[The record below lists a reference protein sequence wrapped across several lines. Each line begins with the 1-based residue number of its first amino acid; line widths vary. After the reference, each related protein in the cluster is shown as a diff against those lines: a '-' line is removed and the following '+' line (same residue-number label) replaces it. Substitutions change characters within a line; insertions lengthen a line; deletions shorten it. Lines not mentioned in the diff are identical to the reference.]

1 MIFDRTF
8 AAYLEPPPVLS
19 LSQWAEEHAFLSVE
33 SAAVAGKWRAYP
45 YQVGIMDALTDPANE
60 TVTWMKSTRVGYTKT
75 INHSIAYHIHYDAC
89 PQMAVQPTVEDAEGY
104 SKEEIAP
111 MIRDTPAIAGLVA
124 DSKSRDSNNTI
135 LRKIYP
141 GGFLVLVGANSARG
155 FRRLTVRIVYFDEV
169 DAYPPSA
176 GVEGDQI
183 KLGTRRTETFWNR
196 LIVIGG
202 TPTLKHFSRV
212 ERHFLMSDQR
222 RYQVPCPICDEFQ
235 VLKWKRFVI
244 PEKDPTRAHFKCKH
258 CGKPIDEADK
268 REIIGR
274 GAWIAEA
281 PFSGHAGFHIWAAYS
296 FSPKTTWKAIAKEF
310 LEAKDNPDLLRVW
323 VNTVLGETWE
333 DRGEAIDAKSV
344 KKNVEDYP
352 DQLDPGALLITVGA
366 DIQKDRIEA
375 EFVAWGRGFESWS
388 LDYVVIPGDPHF
400 PETWKL
406 FEEQLQ
412 RRFTRADG
420 LPLRVHTTF
429 VDSGF
434 ATGEVYRFTYP
445 RQSRRVYATKG
456 QATGGNQL
464 VALSRK
470 KYKRGLKLFT
480 IATIAAKDKVFAYLQ
495 VKKPGP
501 GYCHFP
507 DRYDDDYFDGLTS
520 EQRFTKLVKGVPT
533 YFYKKTRTRNEP
545 LDCRVL
551 ALAAVEQV
559 APNWDVLDRNL
570 KRKADALADARVAEA
585 DADIAPKDAPEPEAP
600 TAKTKTADPPKANR
614 PKRRRSPNRRKGGFV
629 HNW

>member
-1 MIFDRTF
+1 MIFDQTF
-8 AAYLEPPPVLS
+8 AQYLEPPPVLS
-19 LSQWAEEHAFLSVE
+19 LSEHAEAYAVLSAE
-33 SAAVAGKWRAYP
+33 SSAVPGKWRAYP

-60 TVTWMKSTRVGYTKT
+60 TVTVQKSTRVGYTKI
-75 INHSIAYHIHYDAC
+75 INHALAYHIHYDPC
-89 PQMAVQPTVEDAEGY
+89 GQMVVQPTVEDAEGY
-104 SKEEIAP
+104 SKEEIAT
-111 MIRDTPAIAGLVA
+111 MIRDTPILRGLVA

-155 FRRLTVRIVYFDEV
+155 FRRLTVRNVYFDEV
-169 DAYPPSA
+169 DAYPASA

-212 ERHFLMSDQR
+212 ERHFLLSDQR
-222 RYQVPCPICDEFQ
+222 RYQVPCPTCDAFQ
-235 VLKWKRFVI
+235 VLRWKRFVI
-244 PEKDPTRAHFKCKH
+244 PEKDPTRAHFRCKA
-258 CGKPIDEADK
+258 CGKPMDEKDKVDMIARGLWIPGADFT
-268 REIIGR
+268 GN
-274 GAWIAEA
+274 
-281 PFSGHAGFHIWAAYS
+281 AGFHIWAAYS
-296 FSPKTTWKAIAKEF
+296 FSAKTTWEAIAREF
-310 LEAKDNPDLLRVW
+310 LEAKDNPALLRVW

-333 DRGEAIDAKSV
+333 DRGEAIEAKSV
-344 KKNVEDYP
+344 KQNVETFP
-352 DQLDPGALLITVGA
+352 EELDDGALIVTVGA

-406 FEEQLQ
+406 FEAQLR
-412 RRFTRADG
+412 RRFIRADG
-420 LPLRVHTTF
+420 LPLRVHTSF

-445 RQSRRVYATKG
+445 RQSKRVYATKG

-495 VKKPGP
+495 VKAPGP

-507 DRYDDDYFDGLTS
+507 DRYGDDYFDGLTA
-520 EQRFTKLVKGVPT
+520 EQRFTKMFKGVPT
-533 YFYKKTRTRNEP
+533 YYYKKTRTRNEQ

-551 ALAAVEQV
+551 ALAAVEQTS
-559 APNWDVLDRNL
+559 PNWDVLERNL
-570 KRKADALADARVAEA
+570 KRKADALAEEVA
-585 DADIAPKDAPEPEAP
+585 DAESESIDEPTLETP
-600 TAKTKTADPPKANR
+600 TTAKVEGKPR
-614 PKRRRSPNRRKGGFV
+614 PKRRRTAKRKGGFV
-629 HNW
+629 NDW

>member
-1 MIFDRTF
+1 
-8 AAYLEPPPVLS
+8 
-19 LSQWAEEHAFLSVE
+19 
-33 SAAVAGKWRAYP
+33 
-45 YQVGIMDALTDPANE
+45 MDALTDPVNE
-60 TVTWMKSTRVGYTKT
+60 TVTVQKSTRVGYTKI
-75 INHSIAYHIHYDAC
+75 INHAIAYHIHYDPC
-89 PQMAVQPTVEDAEGY
+89 GQMVVQPTVEDAEGY
-104 SKEEIAP
+104 SKEEIAT
-111 MIRDTPAIAGLVA
+111 MIRDTPIIRDLVA

-169 DAYPPSA
+169 DAYPASA

-212 ERHFLMSDQR
+212 ERHFLLSDQR
-222 RYQVPCPICDEFQ
+222 RYQVPCPTCGGYQ
-235 VLKWKRFVI
+235 VLTWKRFII
-244 PEKDPTRAHFKCKH
+244 PEKDPTRAHFKCKA
-258 CGKPIDEADK
+258 CGKPIDEKDK
-268 REIIGR
+268 LDIIGR
-274 GAWIAEA
+274 GAWVPEAE
-281 PFSGHAGFHIWAAYS
+281 FHGNAGFHIWAAYS
-296 FSPKTTWKAIAKEF
+296 FSAKTTWKAIAREF
-310 LEAKDNPDLLRVW
+310 LEAKDNPALLRVW

-333 DRGEAIDAKSV
+333 DRGEAIEAKSI
-344 KKNVEDYP
+344 KAHAETFP
-352 DQLDPGALLITVGA
+352 EELDNGALIVTVGA

-375 EFVAWGRGFESWS
+375 EFVAFGRGFESWS

-406 FEEQLQ
+406 FEAQLR
-412 RRFTRADG
+412 RRFVRADG

-429 VDSGF
+429 IDSGF

-445 RQSRRVYATKG
+445 RQSKRVFATKG

-507 DRYDDDYFDGLTS
+507 DRYGDDYFDGLTA
-520 EQRFTKLVKGVPT
+520 EQRFTKMVKGVPT
-533 YFYKKTRTRNEP
+533 YYYKKTRTRNEQ

-551 ALAAVEQV
+551 ALAAVELV
-559 APNWDVLDRNL
+559 SPNWDVLEKNL
-570 KRKADALADARVAEA
+570 RRKAVALAEDTAVAES
-585 DADIAPKDAPEPEAP
+585 EPIEDP
-600 TAKTKTADPPKANR
+600 TPKALTARTAEKTFR
-614 PKRRRSPNRRKGGFV
+614 PKRRQTVKRRKGGFV
-629 HNW
+629 HDW